1 MLRLTLRSVVAST
14 LLGAAAIHAAQAPS
28 HLAEWWA
35 AGIAFMVMAAVQAL
49 LGAAAL
55 RTDRWLWQLA
65 QAVSL
70 ATLGLWVL
78 SRTVGLPVGPEAGL
92 PEPVGRAES
101 DVDRLRQAGYTD
113 EDILQIAELTAIF
126 NYNGRLAN
134 GLGLVAN
141 QQYHELGRAPRA
153 SDERQGR

>member
-78 SRTVGLPVGPEAGL
+78 SRTVGPEAGL

-113 EDILQIAELTAIF
+113 VDILHIAELTAIF